1 MVNVDLYVY
10 SMCIG
15 YAFTVLSAY
24 DITKQ
29 NDQWGSCS
37 SSWLVVS
44 CFTRS
49 SCHCMVNLS

>member
-1 MVNVDLYVY
+1 MVNVDLHVY

-29 NDQWGSCS
+29 NDQWGSRFLGWWS
-37 SSWLVVS
+37 HVS
-44 CFTRS
+44 P
-49 SCHCMVNLS
+49 VQVAIAW